1 MSALKSSSS
10 HGLTTP
16 LCPPHPNPLSSRPS
30 HPPFDISRPPSA
42 LSALVVYNMAI
53 SCLWQMKD
61 SPWSPEQWKFNPIVT
76 ETLCE
81 G

>member
-10 HGLTTP
+10 HGVTTP

-61 SPWSPEQWKFNPIVT
+61 CLHATNLSLESRAVEV
-76 ETLCE
+76 
-81 G
+81 